1 MFGHLL
7 WPCFHVLCEHMTCY
21 CVYFYM
27 PRVPPTIFILI
38 TLLIFLPV
46 YSPCVPCPMPD
57 CWFPVVS
64 CPAVPECF
72 PLQGIVFYK
81 YDNAC

>member
-1 MFGHLL
+1 
-7 WPCFHVLCEHMTCY
+7 
-21 CVYFYM
+21 
-27 PRVPPTIFILI
+27 
-38 TLLIFLPV
+38 
-46 YSPCVPCPMPD
+46 MPD

-81 YDNAC
+81 YDNACLSYTKILVIPLGLRQYSDTEQIGLYQVSGWTHQWLG